1 MVGWKLFILV
11 LLGVAIVASAAV
23 YWFCPRTVVGPT
35 IVDTL
40 YVNLPPVPPD
50 NTYRIKYKFAAK
62 QLESLQ
68 KYCDDLLLEKN
79 DLDSSLAWIYREML
93 ADTTAMIDIA
103 EKTFSQSFLVKKDT
117 VATAKVKMQ
126 ASALGPIFE
135 LGGDATIVINNKW
148 MQNNIDNATK
158 EARKQGIQK
167 GGIIGTIG
175 GIVLATT
182 ITLLVK

>member
-50 NTYRIKYKFAAK
+50 NTYRIKYRFATK
-62 QLESLQ
+62 QLNQLQ
-68 KYCDDLLLEKN
+68 QYCNDLLLEK
-79 DLDSSLAWIYREML
+79 DALDSSLAWIYREML
-93 ADTTAMIDIA
+93 ADTSAMIDTA
-103 EKTFSQSFLVKKDT
+103 EKTFNRSFLVKKDT
-117 VATAKVKMQ
+117 VVTTKVKMQ

-135 LGGDATIVINNKW
+135 LGGDATIVVNNKW
-148 MQNNIDNATK
+148 MQGNIDIAAK
-158 EARKQGIQK
+158 EAKKQGMKNGLLI
-167 GGIIGTIG
+167 GSGIAA
-175 GIVLATT
+175 VLATT
-182 ITLLVK
+182 IVIIAN